1 MDINPSDPSS
11 FESCIISELKKMRS
25 KDIVKIIHFIDSSIP
40 SNIIKNIVL
49 VMEYDNLYTILENN
63 SNIQMS
69 LFRIWLLQT
78 LKNNAHSSVSSL
90 SLLENADKEII
101 NAQRRMT
108 KSVILTW
115 RDNEEKERRKNEKI
129 KKDKPSKEEL
139 NQESML
145 HLLKKIDLEADID
158 FPEVDFTQAQKE
170 ERALEEKALGPGFK
184 SNKPYVAVT
193 IPAEEVPN
201 WFTWLS
207 SLLLG
212 RMA

>member
-1 MDINPSDPSS
+1 MNINLSDPSL
-11 FESCIISELKKMRS
+11 FESYIISELQKMRA

-63 SNIQMS
+63 NIQMS

-78 LKNNAHSSVSSL
+78 LKNNAHSSIASL
-90 SLLENADKEII
+90 SLLETADKEII
-101 NAQRRMT
+101 NAQRRLT

-115 RDNEEKERRKNEKI
+115 RNNEEKERRKNEKI

-139 NQESML
+139 NQENML
-145 HLLKKIDLEADID
+145 HLLKKVNLEADID

-184 SNKPYVAVT
+184 SNKPYVEVS

-201 WFTWLS
+201 WFNWLS

-212 RMA
+212 KVE

>member
-1 MDINPSDPSS
+1 MNINPSDPSS
-11 FESCIISELKKMRS
+11 FESCIISELGKMRA

-40 SNIIKNIVL
+40 SNIIKNILL

-63 SNIQMS
+63 NIQVS

-78 LKNNAHSSVSSL
+78 LKSNAHSSVSSL

-101 NAQRRMT
+101 NAQRRLT
-108 KSVILTW
+108 KSVIFTW
-115 RDNEEKERRKNEKI
+115 RNNEEKERRKNEKI

-145 HLLKKIDLEADID
+145 HLLKKVDLEADID

-184 SNKPYVAVT
+184 SNKPYVAVS

-201 WFTWLS
+201 WFAWLS

-212 RMA
+212 KVE